1 MQISVKLGGADVF
14 TLGVYLFN
22 TDIGVMD
29 GFAAIEWDLGGFVE
43 GDVVD
48 LGGVLTGID
57 TSMVDDVM
65 VQLAEADYVH
75 TLQITTA
82 GGVWE
87 QDLELYDGE
96 TIRSYTYDAD
106 IPADVDEDEDEDENG
121 DEDNGNG
128 INLGGIMNIMITGM
142 IVVMMMGMMS
152 STLKED

>member
-22 TDIGVMD
+22 TDAGIMD

-48 LGGVLTGID
+48 LGGIINID
-57 TSMVDDVM
+57 TSLVDDVM
-65 VQLAEADYVH
+65 VQLAETDYVH
-75 TLQITTA
+75 TLQITTT

-96 TIRSYTYDAD
+96 SIRSYSYDAD
-106 IPADVDEDEDEDENG
+106 IPADVDENGNGNGDDENG
-121 DEDNGNG
+121 S
-128 INLGGIMNIMITGM
+128 NLGNTVNLLVSGM
-142 IVVMMMGMMS
+142 IVIGMTGMMAS
-152 STLKED
+152 ALKEE